1 MLFDCVYVPGDNHQ
15 VACCSLCEVFQ
26 EMIIRVFNGDIR
38 YQLSKG

>member
-1 MLFDCVYVPGDNHQ
+1 MLFDCVYVPSNILQ
-15 VACCSLCEVFQ
+15 MACCSLCEVFL